1 MLRLCELPGPVVNEE
16 PGILQSCLNPR
27 ESRKLQDDEEM
38 YIDSF
43 SIVSDRCSLQK
54 RGGLR
59 GRTQAQGA
67 AFDAEYA
74 GAA

>member
-1 MLRLCELPGPVVNEE
+1 MSFHLVIRCEGNRTWGENP
-16 PGILQSCLNPR
+16 LNPR